1 MGPSGLGVAS
11 GNQDLTVE
19 STPGCIVGSM
29 NGTARGG
36 ASATTAFRIGELA
49 EATELTPDTLRYY
62 ERLGLLATPQ
72 RSAGGFRLFGHDAVE
87 RVRFVKQ
94 AQALGLALDEIRQLV
109 DANATRGAAQCR
121 EVQPVLRARLAE
133 LDARLTELRGLR
145 RTLKRA
151 LEECER
157 QGASQPDAACPVVEE
172 LERAAR
178 PRKAPRK
185 RARAQAPRR
194 TRSAR

>member
-1 MGPSGLGVAS
+1 MTL
-11 GNQDLTVE
+11 E

-29 NGTARGG
+29 NRTARARGVV
-36 ASATTAFRIGELA
+36 ASAFRIGELA
-49 EATELTPDTLRYY
+49 AATELTPDTLRYY
-62 ERLGLLATPQ
+62 ERLGLLAAPQ
-72 RSAGGFRLFGHDAVE
+72 RSAGWFRLFGHDAVE

-94 AQALGLALDEIRQLV
+94 AQALGLELTEIRQLIG
-109 DANATRGAAQCR
+109 ANGARGAAQCR

-178 PRKAPRK
+178 RRKAPRK

-194 TRSAR
+194 TRRAR